1 VTQAMESQPA
11 GAQPAETLG
20 QALERA
26 LRGGA
31 KGRVVVQVNGAR
43 AWVDL
48 KQVGPIGVR
57 ILGVELE
64 VEEASP
70 PSIQAKALSGMLP
83 GLPGPL
89 NPVEVDDGLGG
100 GLMRTPLRKERFVE
114 LELRGGKGTLR
125 PMHLS
130 AGKRSPASLDT
141 SRQGL
146 GELLE
151 ELAQGLAKQRE

>member
-1 VTQAMESQPA
+1 MTQPI
-11 GAQPAETLG
+11 ETLG

-26 LRGGA
+26 LESVG
-31 KGRVVVQVNGAR
+31 KGRVVVQAKGGR

-57 ILGVELE
+57 VIGVEVE
-64 VEEASP
+64 VELDIERPSP
-70 PSIQAKALSGMLP
+70 PSIQAKALSGLLP

-89 NPVEVDDGLGG
+89 KPVEVDDGLGG
-100 GLMRTPLRKERFVE
+100 GLMRTPLRKGRFVE

-130 AGKRSPASLDT
+130 SGKRAPGSLDM

-151 ELAQGLAKQRE
+151 ELAQGLAERRE